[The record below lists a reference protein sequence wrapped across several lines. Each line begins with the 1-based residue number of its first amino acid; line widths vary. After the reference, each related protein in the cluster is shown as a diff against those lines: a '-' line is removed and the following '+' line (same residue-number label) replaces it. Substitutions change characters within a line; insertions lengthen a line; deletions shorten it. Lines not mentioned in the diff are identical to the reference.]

1 MNIAS
6 SNEKTITYCGYVEK
20 RTFSHEMKV
29 ECENIDVA
37 KSARKQVD
45 SFERAKQVDELLCDV
60 YPNYKARASMPKSVF
75 GDQFGYDMQK
85 QIWNCMSDFY
95 SGKKSQC
102 EVQEFFEECCKS
114 MRIYRTQQCQT
125 NGKNIDDNTQIVSQI
140 YEMFAKDNER
150 VLVNITYD
158 EGLAFNNKYGGKSD
172 DCVYYNS
179 DYYYKCEDTKQMLR
193 KFAQKIA
200 EDWNLP
206 DIDTQAIENNSKY
219 TLDGAF
225 DYNSGWNWQ
234 YRNQVGRASLETENF
249 EPPRDFKLFYK
260 EEIDFLTGVLDMKL
274 NNQEYHMKVP
284 FSISHYGDMKG
295 QIYDL
300 NELLGEDVKKNSGN
314 NDYQDFLKNIVI
326 FRRSY
331 SQSTKLIDIF
341 GDYTAS
347 RV

>member
-1 MNIAS
+1 MSIESAGLSRIQS
-6 SNEKTITYCGYVEK
+6 STIYEQRNLQGQSET
-20 RTFSHEMKV
+20 
-29 ECENIDVA
+29 IDVA
-37 KSARKQVD
+37 KVAHKGMD

-85 QIWNCMSDFY
+85 QIGNCMSDFY

-125 NGKNIDDNTQIVSQI
+125 NGNNIDDNTQIVSEI
-140 YEMFAKDNER
+140 YEIFAKENQR
-150 VLVNITYD
+150 AARNANYN
-158 EGLAFNNKYGGKSD
+158 EGLPLNDKYGGKTD
-172 DCVYYNS
+172 DWVYYNS
-179 DYYYKCEDTKQMLR
+179 DYYYMCEDSKEMLR
-193 KFAQKIA
+193 GFTQKVA
-200 EDWNLP
+200 EAWELP
-206 DIDTQAIENNSKY
+206 VIDTQEIEDNSIF
-219 TLDGAF
+219 TVDGGF
-225 DYNSGWNWQ
+225 DFNSGWNWL

-249 EPPRDFKLFYK
+249 VPPRDFKLFYK
-260 EEIDFLTGVLDMKL
+260 EEIDFLTGVLDMQL

-284 FSISHYGDMKG
+284 FSISHNGDMKG

-300 NELLGEDVKKNSGN
+300 NELLGEEVKKKSGN

-326 FRRSY
+326 FSRWYSY
-331 SQSTKLIDIF
+331 KTKINDVF

-347 RV
+347 RI

>member
-1 MNIAS
+1 MSIESAGLGQIQSGTIYAQRNIQRQPES
-6 SNEKTITYCGYVEK
+6 
-20 RTFSHEMKV
+20 
-29 ECENIDVA
+29 IDVA
-37 KSARKQVD
+37 KVAHRGLD
-45 SFERAKQVDELLCDV
+45 TFERAKQVDELLCDV
-60 YPNYKARASMPKSVF
+60 YPNYRARASMPKSVF

-85 QIWNCMSDFY
+85 QIGNCMSDFY

-114 MRIYRTQQCQT
+114 MRTYRTQQCQT
-125 NGKNIDDNTQIVSQI
+125 NGNNINDNTQIVSEI
-140 YEMFAKDNER
+140 YEIFAKENQR
-150 VLVNITYD
+150 AARNANYN
-158 EGLAFNNKYGGKSD
+158 EGLPLNDKYGGKTD
-172 DCVYYNS
+172 DWVYYNS
-179 DYYYKCEDTKQMLR
+179 DYYYMCEESKEMLR
-193 KFAQKIA
+193 VFTQKVVEA
-200 EDWNLP
+200 WELP
-206 DIDTQAIENNSKY
+206 VIDTQSIEDNSIF
-219 TLDGAF
+219 TVDGGF
-225 DYNSGWNWQ
+225 DFNSGWNWL

-260 EEIDFLTGVLDMKL
+260 EEIDFLTGVLNMKL

-347 RV
+347 RI